1 MTEEQKI
8 KVREFNNQIIA
19 NKNYRFNSWLPVLED
34 PDMRSLEE
42 VKGRMSVMN
51 ALINISFEAPITFIR
66 K

>member
-34 PDMRSLEE
+34 P
-42 VKGRMSVMN
+42 
-51 ALINISFEAPITFIR
+51 
-66 K
+66 